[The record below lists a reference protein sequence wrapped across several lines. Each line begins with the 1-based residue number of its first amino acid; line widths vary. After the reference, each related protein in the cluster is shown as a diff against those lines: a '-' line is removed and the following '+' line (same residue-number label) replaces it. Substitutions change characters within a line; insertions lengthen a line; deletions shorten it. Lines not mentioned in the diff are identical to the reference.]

1 MLLDIKELE
10 ARYGSYDVLRNVN
23 LQVAEGEAVAILG
36 ANGAGKTTLIK
47 TIVSLVGIRKGW
59 IVFDGQRIDGMP
71 SYEVIKKGIAVCP
84 EGGGC
89 FAEMTVQKNLQM
101 GTLFIKNRSVVADN
115 FRRVAELF
123 PVLEKRKHQKAGTLS
138 GGERQML
145 AIGRAL
151 MGSPKLLLLD
161 EPSLGLAPIVIN
173 DIYQAIERL
182 RDEGLSILLIEQN
195 ASKSLKLA
203 DRGYV
208 LELGKIILSG
218 SGGELSKDERVKKAY
233 FGI

>member
-1 MLLDIKELE
+1 
-10 ARYGSYDVLRNVN
+10 
-23 LQVAEGEAVAILG
+23 
-36 ANGAGKTTLIK
+36 
-47 TIVSLVGIRKGW
+47 LVKVRKGE
-59 IVFDGQRIDGMP
+59 IFFTGTRIDGLP
-71 SYEVIKKGIAVCP
+71 SYEIIKQGIAVCP

-89 FAEMTVQKNLQM
+89 FAEMTVYKNLLM
-101 GTLFIKNRSVVADN
+101 GALFIKDQAVVEEG
-115 FRRVAELF
+115 FKKVAELF
-123 PVLEKRKHQKAGTLS
+123 PVLEKRRNQKAGTLS

-151 MGSPKLLLLD
+151 MGNPKLLLLD

-182 RDEGLSILLIEQN
+182 RHRGLSILLIEQN

-208 LELGKIILSG
+208 LELGKIVLTG
-218 SGGELSKDERVKKAY
+218 SGEELGRNEQVKKAY

>member
-1 MLLDIKELE
+1 L
-10 ARYGSYDVLRNVN
+10 S
-23 LQVAEGEAVAILG
+23 
-36 ANGAGKTTLIK
+36 
-47 TIVSLVGIRKGW
+47 
-59 IVFDGQRIDGMP
+59 

-89 FAEMTVQKNLQM
+89 FAEMTVRKNLLL
-101 GTLFIKNRSVVADN
+101 GALFIKDQATVAGTLKK
-115 FRRVAELF
+115 VAELF

-151 MGSPKLLLLD
+151 MGRPKLLLLD

-173 DIYQAIERL
+173 DIYQAIEKL

-203 DRGYV
+203 NRGYV

-218 SGGELSKDERVKKAY
+218 SGEELGRDEQVKKAY